1 MSYRD
6 TERLIR
12 HLITEQIPSLKVDHV
27 INIQPTGEWAQFV
40 FDLDL
45 VPQSQ

>member
-12 HLITEQIPSLKVDHV
+12 HLITEQIPSLKIDDV
-27 INIQPTGEWAQFV
+27 INIQSTGEW
-40 FDLDL
+40 D
-45 VPQSQ
+45 S

>member
-1 MSYRD
+1 MSYRE

-27 INIQPTGEWAQFV
+27 INIQSTGEWDSLV
-40 FDLDL
+40 FGLDL
-45 VPQSQ
+45 VS